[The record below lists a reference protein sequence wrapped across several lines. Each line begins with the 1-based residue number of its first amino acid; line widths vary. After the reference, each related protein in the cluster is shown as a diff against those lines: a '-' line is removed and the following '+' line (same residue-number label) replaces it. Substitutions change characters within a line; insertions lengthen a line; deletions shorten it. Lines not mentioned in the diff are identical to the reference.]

1 MPPEEKSAD
10 PRITH
15 EPAIS
20 GGLFYLQ
27 RRDGAAPPRRK
38 TLMRTDARNPG
49 ASANA
54 HGARN
59 KAVSACTS
67 ESTKS
72 LGELQRLRA
81 SFLARR
87 FHLDAARAAL
97 VAEIAFKVEGA
108 R

>member
-1 MPPEEKSAD
+1 MTK
-10 PRITH
+10 RKN
-15 EPAIS
+15 PA
-20 GGLFYLQ
+20 
-27 RRDGAAPPRRK
+27 
-38 TLMRTDARNPG
+38 

-54 HGARN
+54 GQVPN
-59 KAVSACTS
+59 WQFSACTS